1 MPNPYTIVDAI
12 NQVVETTTKFPWGLP
27 MAPSAIITG
36 TTVVTAA
43 VTTTIANP
51 DTTSIYA
58 RAEQFLDR
66 ARYQVLAMGWPEN
79 TEMSRAFAATAG
91 KVALTGANSNVLNIK
106 GAGPDGHRNLV
117 IRTDTVS
124 PFAVSVYDAN
134 LRTFAVTTGTLS
146 IYLDCVLLLTWSDL
160 PTKLADLVIQ
170 RAKVMFNRRLG
181 ENEQLND
188 AQLGQEYDISNEVID
203 RNSMSRQ
210 NVPFNTK
217 EEATSTRPPQ
227 ARQQG

>member
-36 TTVVTAA
+36 TVVVTAA
-43 VTTTIANP
+43 ATTTIANP

-79 TEMSRAFAATAG
+79 TEMSRPFTASSQKVSLAAA
-91 KVALTGANSNVLNIK
+91 NVLNIK
-106 GAGPDGHRNLV
+106 GSGPDSHRNLV
-117 IRTDTVS
+117 IRTDGTV
-124 PFAVSVYDAN
+124 VSVYDAN
-134 LRTFAVTTGTLS
+134 LRTFLVTTASGV
-146 IYLDCVLLLTWSDL
+146 IYLDCVLLLTWGDL

>member
-12 NQVVETTTKFPWGLP
+12 NQVVETTTKFPWGLS

-36 TTVVTAA
+36 TTVVTSA

-79 TEMSRAFAATAG
+79 TEMSRPFVAVAN
-91 KVALTGANSNVLNIK
+91 KVSLASANVLNIK
-106 GAGPDGHRNLV
+106 GSGPDSHRNLV
-117 IRTDTVS
+117 IRTDSATS
-124 PFAVSVYDAN
+124 AVSVYDAN
-134 LRTFAVTTGTLS
+134 LRTFSVASTATGTV
-146 IYLDCVLLLTWSDL
+146 YLDCVLLLTWADL

-203 RNSMSRQ
+203 RNSMSKQ

-217 EEATSTRPPQ
+217 EEAISTRPTQ

>member
-12 NQVVETTTKFPWGLP
+12 NQVVETTTKFPWGLS

-43 VTTTIANP
+43 LTTTIANP

-79 TEMSRAFAATAG
+79 TEMSRPFVASNFKVSLATA
-91 KVALTGANSNVLNIK
+91 NVLNIK
-106 GAGPDGHRNLV
+106 GSGPDSHRNLV
-117 IRTDTVS
+117 IRTDGTI
-124 PFAVSVYDAN
+124 VSVYDAN
-134 LRTFAVTTGTLS
+134 LRTFNVTTITGT
-146 IYLDCVLLLTWSDL
+146 IYLDCVLLLTWADL

>member
-36 TTVVTAA
+36 TAVVTAA
-43 VTTTIANP
+43 TTTTIANP

-79 TEMSRAFAATAG
+79 TEMSRPFVASG
-91 KVALTGANSNVLNIK
+91 NKVSLASANVLNIK
-106 GAGPDGHRNLV
+106 GSGPDSHRNLV
-117 IRTDTVS
+117 IRTDGTI
-124 PFAVSVYDAN
+124 VSVYDAN
-134 LRTFAVTTGTLS
+134 LRTFSVTTSATGT
-146 IYLDCVLLLTWSDL
+146 IYLDCVLLLTWADL

>member
-12 NQVVETTTKFPWGLP
+12 NQVVETTTKFPWGLS

-36 TTVVTAA
+36 ATVGTVVTTA
-43 VTTTIANP
+43 TP

-79 TEMSRAFAATAG
+79 TEMARAFTAASN
-91 KVALTGANSNVLNIK
+91 KVALTGTNANILNIK

-117 IRTDTVS
+117 IRTDGTI
-124 PFAVSVYDAN
+124 VSVYDAN
-134 LRTFAVTTGTLS
+134 LRTFAVAATATGTV
-146 IYLDCVLLLTWSDL
+146 YLDCVLLLTWADL
-160 PTKLADLVIQ
+160 PTKLADLVVQ

-203 RNSMSRQ
+203 RNATSRQ

-217 EEATSTRPPQ
+217 EEAASMSRPPQ

>member
-27 MAPSAIITG
+27 MAPSAIITCP
-36 TTVVTAA
+36 VAA
-43 VTTTIANP
+43 ASQTGVANP

-79 TEMSRAFAATAG
+79 TEMSRPFTASSTKVSLAAA
-91 KVALTGANSNVLNIK
+91 NVLNIK
-106 GAGPDGHRNLV
+106 GSGPDSHRNLV
-117 IRTDTVS
+117 IRTDG
-124 PFAVSVYDAN
+124 AIVSVYDAN
-134 LRTFAVTTGTLS
+134 LRTFAVTTASGV
-146 IYLDCVLLLTWSDL
+146 IYLDCVLLLTWADL

>member
-27 MAPSAIITG
+27 MAPSAIITCAATGVSQTG
-36 TTVVTAA
+36 T
-43 VTTTIANP
+43 ANA

-79 TEMSRAFAATAG
+79 TEMARAFPAASG
-91 KVALTGANSNVLNIK
+91 KVPLTGLSVLNIK
-106 GAGPDGHRNLV
+106 GSGPDGHRNLV
-117 IRTDTVS
+117 IRTDTVTG
-124 PFAVSVYDAN
+124 AVSVYDAN
-134 LRTFAVTTGTLS
+134 LRTFAVTTGSLS
-146 IYLDCVLLLTWSDL
+146 IYLDCVLLLTWADL

-217 EEATSTRPPQ
+217 EEAASTRPPQ